1 MQQTKDIYMTLPDL
15 QSLQDLFSRY
25 KHKDQFDLKMTSDL
39 KSEIRRA
46 KVIDPNH
53 VPSNIVTLN
62 SNIEIEDID
71 TGDRITFSIV
81 LPEYA
86 NLDENKFSILTPI
99 GISVIGYQ
107 LGDEI
112 IWEVPKGKKRFRII
126 KIVYQPESDGQ
137 SI

>member
-137 SI
+137 LI